1 MAPPRALWDAQPD
14 ITTEQELMRTNA
26 FSVTPLAQ
34 AALTGPHNARLVPRE
49 PLLSRQMG
57 LAWRVV
63 SQLNFL
69 TDPTVSTALL
79 AVQLAP
85 AVLLQMDSVPCAL
98 HVIPVTTSFM
108 ELLNAI
114 LPVPQANLLRILSQR
129 ISMNADSVPL
139 PANTVRSLP
148 PTAKPVSWHIAY

>member
-57 LAWRVV
+57 LAWRVA
-63 SQLNFL
+63 SETSL
-69 TDPTVSTALL
+69 SRTATAQIARLVAL
-79 AVQLAP
+79 S
-85 AVLLQMDSVPCAL
+85 VLE
-98 HVIPVTTSFM
+98 T
-108 ELLNAI
+108 
-114 LPVPQANLLRILSQR
+114 R
-129 ISMNADSVPL
+129 
-139 PANTVRSLP
+139 
-148 PTAKPVSWHIAY
+148 